1 MLEIDLNI
9 LNICDVK
16 QRIIFLNQ
24 SNRKQKML
32 KPIKKILH
40 ICLDSIYNKKFIPRI
55 CLKMYLIENK
65 ES

>member
-9 LNICDVK
+9 LNIRDVK

-40 ICLDSIYNKKFIPRI
+40 ICL
-55 CLKMYLIENK
+55 KMYLIENK